1 MKDMETNESS
11 PEGSVSFR
19 TTILGAMKS
28 ATGIVVPDVVVARL
42 GSGKKPAV
50 RVTINGHTYR
60 STVAVI
66 SGRFMVSVSAA
77 ERVNAGVAA
86 GDEVE
91 VTLELDTSPR
101 QVEVPDDLSAALSSD
116 PLAMAFWSTLSYSNK
131 RWYVLWITGTKQ
143 QVTRDARVAKA
154 IGMLRD
160 GRKQG

>member
-1 MKDMETNESS
+1 MKDMETTESS

-28 ATGIVVPDVVVARL
+28 ATGIVVPDEVVARL

-101 QVEVPDDLSAALSSD
+101 PDDLSAALSSD
-116 PLAMAFWSTLSYSNK
+116 PLAMAFWSTLSYSNQ

>member
-1 MKDMETNESS
+1 M
-11 PEGSVSFR
+11 SFR

-28 ATGIVVPDVVVARL
+28 ATGIVVPDEVVARL

-66 SGRFMVSVSAA
+66 SGRFMVRVSAA

-116 PLAMAFWSTLSYSNK
+116 PLAMAFWSTLSYSNQ

>member
-1 MKDMETNESS
+1 M
-11 PEGSVSFR
+11 SFR

-28 ATGIVVPDVVVARL
+28 ATGIVVPDEVVARL

-66 SGRFMVSVSAA
+66 SGRFMVGVSAA

-86 GDEVE
+86 GDEVA

-143 QVTRDARVAKA
+143 QVIRAARVAKA